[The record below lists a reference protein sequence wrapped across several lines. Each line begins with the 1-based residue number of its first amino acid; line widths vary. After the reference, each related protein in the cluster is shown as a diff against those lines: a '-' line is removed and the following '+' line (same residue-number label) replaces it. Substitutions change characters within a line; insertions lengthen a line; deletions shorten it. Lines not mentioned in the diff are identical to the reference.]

1 MAGVPVFRAAVADA
15 ALEPVTF
22 RVGDDSSEP
31 FHVQRPVPGMPVLE
45 LAVEAVSDDGTE
57 HGRLAAFVR
66 YLQAVLGPEWP
77 RFRDA
82 STQARLG
89 VEDLLGIVQY
99 ITEQATGRPTT
110 PPSAAA
116 VSSPSSGRPSRG
128 EH

>member
-1 MAGVPVFRAAVADA
+1 MAGVPVFRAAMADA

-22 RVGDDSSEP
+22 RVDGDPEP

-45 LAVEAVSDDGTE
+45 LAVEAVSDDGTD

-82 STQARLG
+82 STLARLG
-89 VEDLLGIVQY
+89 VDDLLGIVQY

-116 VSSPSSGRPSRG
+116 SSSRSSGRPSRAKP
-128 EH
+128 